1 MKGNGKGPVL
11 IQPKLQMRVTMVT
24 VKIPFWARFLAMF
37 SGELI
42 LAVQGMVQ
50 DVAVIDRPT
59 AQQMFSQS
67 RDAKWLP
74 FQHHSDAAPPLVQ
87 GPHLES

>member
-1 MKGNGKGPVL
+1 MNNGQKPVV
-11 IQPKLQMRVTMVT
+11 IPSKLSMRVTMVT
-24 VKIPFWARFLAMF
+24 VKIPFWARFFAMF
-37 SGELI
+37 SGEII

-59 AQQMFSQS
+59 AHEMFTHS

-74 FQHHSDAAPPLVQ
+74 FQHSSDAAPPQLQ

>member
-1 MKGNGKGPVL
+1 MNNGQKPVL
-11 IQPKLQMRVTMVT
+11 IPPKRQMRVTMVT
-24 VKIPFWARFLAMF
+24 VKIPFWARLLALF

-59 AQQMFSQS
+59 AHEMFSQS

-74 FQHHSDAAPPLVQ
+74 FQHSSDAAPPLVQ